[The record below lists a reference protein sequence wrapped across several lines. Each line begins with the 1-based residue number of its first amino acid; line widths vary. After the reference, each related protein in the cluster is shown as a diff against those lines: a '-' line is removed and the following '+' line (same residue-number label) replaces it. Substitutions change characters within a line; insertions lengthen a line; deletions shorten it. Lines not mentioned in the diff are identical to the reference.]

1 MQDHNTRHS
10 PASQQ
15 EGKGPQEA
23 ADSGRRTE
31 TCTVLCQGERSW
43 NAASRSLD
51 ASARSGRS
59 PDEKHSPPDEER
71 GGRGSTCS
79 GLRQEKGEKWIG
91 KSGKENERRAGRG
104 RWKVSVEGGREE
116 KKKNLTEGASPS
128 AGSTEL
134 PRASQL
140 A

>member
-1 MQDHNTRHS
+1 MQDHNARHS
-10 PASQQ
+10 PASRQ

-31 TCTVLCQGERSW
+31 TCTVQCQGGRRR
-43 NAASRSLD
+43 NAASWSLD

-79 GLRQEKGEKWIG
+79 GLRQEKGEKWKG
-91 KSGKENERRAGRG
+91 RRKR
-104 RWKVSVEGGREE
+104 EEGRERKME
-116 KKKNLTEGASPS
+116 SVS
-128 AGSTEL
+128 
-134 PRASQL
+134 
-140 A
+140 